1 MDDGV
6 GAAPVRAGLA
16 MASASSR
23 MVRPVTD
30 YLYILGVP
38 NFANYEATAALIRVP
53 RRGGVIDYVTI
64 AEERLARTKHAY
76 DFPLRGIDY
85 CLRAFGLESLEQ
97 VDVVYTDYARVPR
110 WLNSGPGYR
119 KLEHDYLKLR
129 LKYPHDRIRVI
140 DHHDAHAASA
150 FYPSGFDDA
159 AVLVVDALGSRLNT
173 QTLYHCRRAGG
184 DAPEMTV
191 IERGDHW
198 GIGRLYSL
206 VTGSVLPYGPEK
218 GFGKT
223 MGLAPYGRVHPGPV
237 LEFGAAD
244 EGMTSDYSA
253 FCTRAPISRVVAPG
267 VRRCEDR
274 EAVLDPY
281 FARAA
286 FDVQQEC
293 ERQMVRMARYAHER
307 TGSKNIC
314 VAGGVGLNGLSNARI
329 LADTSFENIF
339 ITPGCS
345 DTGIALGLALWG
357 CFHDVAAAEPG
368 AARATVSMAT
378 AYSGRAYPVDEIV
391 SLLHE
396 HAIPFVRVEPE
407 AVAALV
413 AAGKVVG
420 WFEGGSEFG
429 PRALGHRSIVADP
442 RDPDMK
448 DTLNKRVKFR
458 EPYRPYAPSILA
470 EHAAEWLHLD
480 CASPFML
487 LVVEVREEKRAL
499 IPAVTHVDGT
509 TRPQTVTA
517 EANPNYYRMIREF
530 HRLTGVPMVLNT
542 SLNVNREPIVE
553 TPLDLLICAFGTAI
567 DYVYADGLLIDA
579 RQYASPE
586 LVAQLTAA
594 RAARLEADWRALRAR
609 HLTRYDTAERD
620 AYLAEENRIAEWHR
634 DYRAKYEL
642 DTRIVE
648 WLARG
653 AALVIVGTRGHTR
666 CLYDHVA
673 DFARLRV
680 RAFVPLD
687 DRAGESGVF
696 DAYEERTFDAVDWTG
711 VDAVL
716 VSTHEYQDP
725 TAARLRRTVPAH
737 VAVVTLYDD
746 AGDTLM
752 QVLPGRW
759 PIVDAPGV
767 RSLAATARIGDGV
780 VDPGRA
786 DRPAGG
792 VPAPGGARSA
802 SRDDGPERRVLDI
815 DAPAST
821 RGTGERYALLVNYH
835 YCHPPG
841 GFLEGTNSIRPDELD
856 AQLRVLRQNF
866 VCTTVGRL
874 IDPDADLPE
883 VVAVITFDDGLKD
896 VVDHA
901 LPLLQRWGVPATIF
915 CSSAPLAER
924 RLLNVHR
931 GHLLQARLGQ
941 DRFRREFERA
951 LAAHGPLTLDSP
963 ERLGLRNL
971 HVYDDDAT
979 RRFKV
984 RLNFEVPYPVLDE
997 VLRQMTEQFIGADD
1011 TLVDR
1016 VYMTPDDLRRCQDA
1030 GLQIGGHGH
1039 RHRVMSRL
1047 TEDEQR
1053 EEIATAGEYFRAAF
1067 GLTSLP
1073 WSHPWGFAGTW
1084 NETTTRLL
1092 AGSGFSCATTMV
1104 RAIVKPADLRGR
1116 WEIPRFDVRD
1126 VFDEA
1131 SNLRPERLRALF
1143 TAD

>member
-1 MDDGV
+1 M
-6 GAAPVRAGLA
+6 
-16 MASASSR
+16 
-23 MVRPVTD
+23 TE
-30 YLYILGVP
+30 YLYVLGVP
-38 NFANYEATAALIRVP
+38 NFANYEAAAALIRVP
-53 RRGGVIDYVTI
+53 RRGGAIDYVTI

-85 CLRAFGLESLEQ
+85 CLRAFGLESLDQ
-97 VDVVYTDYARVPR
+97 VDVIFTDYARVPR

-129 LKYPHDRIRVI
+129 LKYPSDRIRVV

-173 QTLYHCRRAGG
+173 QTLYHFAKADDSGGGSSGRAR
-184 DAPEMTV
+184 ATV

-237 LEFGAAD
+237 LDFGAID
-244 EGMTSDYSA
+244 NGMTSDYSA
-253 FCTRAPISRVVAPG
+253 FCTRAPISRIVAPG

-293 ERQMVRMARYAHER
+293 ERQMVRMAQYAYER

-329 LADTSFENIF
+329 LSGTPFENIF

-357 CFHDVAAAEPG
+357 YFHELADETSAA
-368 AARATVSMAT
+368 TTISMPT
-378 AYSGRAYPVDEIV
+378 AYTGRSYPAGEIV
-391 SLLHE
+391 DILERYHIE
-396 HAIPFVRVEPE
+396 YERTEPE

-413 AAGKVVG
+413 AAGKVIG

-487 LVVEVREEKRAL
+487 LVVEVREDKRAL
-499 IPAVTHVDGT
+499 VPAVTHVDDT

-517 EANPNYYRMIREF
+517 EANPHYYRLIREF
-530 HRLTGVPMVLNT
+530 HRLTDVPMVLNT
-542 SLNVNREPIVE
+542 SLNINREPIVE

-567 DYVYADGLLIDA
+567 DFVYAEGLLIDA
-579 RQYASPE
+579 RRYASPE
-586 LVAQLTAA
+586 LVKRLTAE
-594 RAARLEADWRALRAR
+594 RAARLESEWQALTAR
-609 HLTRYDTAERD
+609 HLTRYDPAERD
-620 AYLAEENRIAEWHR
+620 AYLAEENRIADWYR

-642 DTRIVE
+642 ETRIVD
-648 WLARG
+648 WLART
-653 AALVIVGTRGHTR
+653 AALVVVGTRGHTR
-666 CLYDHVA
+666 CLYDYIP
-673 DFARLRV
+673 DFAKLRV

-687 DRAGESGVF
+687 ERPGEAGELGVYPEL
-696 DAYEERTFDAVDWTG
+696 ALDAVDWSG

-725 TAARLRRTVPAH
+725 TADAVRRRVPAG
-737 VAVVTLYDD
+737 VDVVTLYDD
-746 AGDTLM
+746 AGDSLLH
-752 QVLPGRW
+752 VLPARW
-759 PIVDAPGV
+759 PMVT
-767 RSLAATARIGDGV
+767 ATAD
-780 VDPGRA
+780 A
-786 DRPAGG
+786 QPAGRERG
-792 VPAPGGARSA
+792 PAVHVA
-802 SRDDGPERRVLDI
+802 SRSEVADI
-815 DAPAST
+815 DAPAAAK
-821 RGTGERYALLVNYH
+821 GLGERYALIVNYH

-841 GFLEGTNSIRPDELD
+841 GFLEGTNTIRPDELD

-866 VCTTVGRL
+866 VCTTIGEL
-874 IDPDADLPE
+874 TNPDADLPE
-883 VVAVITFDDGLKD
+883 VVAVVTFDDGLKD

-901 LPLLQRWGVPATIF
+901 LPRLQRWGVPATIF
-915 CSSAPLAER
+915 CSTAPLMER
-924 RLLNVHR
+924 AVLNVHR

-941 DRFRREFERA
+941 ERFRDALERA
-951 LAAHGPLTLDSP
+951 LAEHGPMALDSP

-971 HVYDDDAT
+971 HVYDDEAT

-984 RLNFEVPYPVLDE
+984 RLNFEVPYAVLDA
-997 VLRQMTEQFIGADD
+997 VLRQLTERFIGSDEEI
-1011 TLVDR
+1011 VDR
-1016 VYMTPDDLRRCQDA
+1016 IYMTADDLRRCQDA
-1030 GLQIGGHGH
+1030 GLQIGAHGH

-1047 TEDEQR
+1047 DAQEQR
-1053 EEIATAGEYFRAAF
+1053 QEIAVSADYLRTGF
-1067 GLTSLP
+1067 GVTPLS
-1073 WSHPWGFAGTW
+1073 WSYPWGFAGTW

-1092 AGSGFSCATTMV
+1092 QEHGFSSAMTMV

-1126 VFDEA
+1126 VFDDRA
-1131 SNLRPERLRALF
+1131 NLRADRLRALF